1 MRADNVIRKERSFKC
16 RHAKYIVDEA
26 LAQVRCGQCDEML
39 NPIWVLTQF
48 IGTDNSYHRQLKG
61 LQNLAK
67 KADKKNKC
75 KCEHCNKMTKIQ
87 RG

>member
-1 MRADNVIRKERSFKC
+1 MSDSVIRRESRFKC
-16 RHAKYIVDEA
+16 RHGKYIINES

-48 IGTDNSYHRQLKG
+48 VGNDNSHQRHLKA
-61 LQNLAK
+61 LNNLAD

-75 KCEHCNKMTKIQ
+75 KCQHCNKITVIQ
-87 RG
+87 RS